1 MFYNLRV
8 RNQFITILGECM
20 MPTNPE
26 CSTLANNIFV
36 QGIRNFGPIAK
47 KRGLSHRDGAFFCIF
62 HMLKEFN
69 TFSSKE
75 LIEYPDLHG
84 MGQIPNFDTKD
95 RLQKA
100 LWNEYG
106 VGVTPDWM
114 L

>member
-1 MFYNLRV
+1 
-8 RNQFITILGECM
+8 
-20 MPTNPE
+20 MPTKPE

-36 QGIRNFGPIAK
+36 QGIRNFGSIAK

-62 HMLKEFN
+62 HMLEEFS

-75 LIEYPDLHG
+75 LIEYPDLYG
-84 MGQIPNFDTKD
+84 MGLISNSDTKD
-95 RLQKA
+95 RFQKA

>member
-1 MFYNLRV
+1 
-8 RNQFITILGECM
+8 
-20 MPTNPE
+20 
-26 CSTLANNIFV
+26 
-36 QGIRNFGPIAK
+36 
-47 KRGLSHRDGAFFCIF
+47 
-62 HMLKEFN
+62 
-69 TFSSKE
+69 
-75 LIEYPDLHG
+75 